1 MSSEYIEAANQYIL
15 EGKQELANAAYQE
28 VIENAPKNREAYLNL
43 AQLFEENGNS
53 DLAMICYEK
62 AAIQPEEILNLGHIL
77 QGQGKQDAALVMYE
91 KVIASQPEKI
101 EAYLSMAHLLNE
113 MGKQQEAVA
122 VWQQAIA
129 VQPDLALPLADR
141 MKAEEKLDVAITF
154 YQQAIAVAPENIEA
168 YTGLGEV
175 LKQLGNQESLQSWYQ
190 KTAQLKPEL
199 GLNLAYKL
207 QALENL
213 DAAIAVYKQVIA
225 AAPDK
230 LEAYLS
236 LGHLESQIGKFDE
249 AMATW
254 KQAIAR
260 QPEVGFSLANRLQLE
275 HKPEDACAC
284 YQQVIAVAPDQVE
297 AYMDLATI
305 LNRMDKLDDAITV
318 WQQAIIRQ
326 PDLAC
331 SIGDKLKDERKS
343 EVAIALYQYAIAI
356 QPELVEL
363 HLNLGYL
370 LLDQKKI
377 DAAMQCCQQA
387 LELDPSS
394 AAAQV
399 LLGVL
404 ARIQGDSERAFS
416 CYQQA
421 VKNDPNFASAYTEI
435 GKIMLSRGRKNDAI
449 SNLYKSNQIKTAAII
464 ANGKIPGIFLNTLP
478 KSGSMYVLEAIS
490 NGLKKPWMRIAVDDG
505 ENISRGAV
513 NILAAK
519 MKLAHEHLPASLR
532 NLCLITEVLDRL
544 IVHVRDPRQAMLSWV
559 HHLSKTIAETE
570 DVISLMHMIPD
581 AENYFSLPLTEQI
594 SWQIEKGHLSAVI
607 NFIEG
612 WLDAEA
618 DPSFYP
624 KILFTKYEDLAAD
637 PQAFFESILNFYEID
652 KSRFTFPEPP
662 QQGKL
667 HYRKGR
673 ADEWREVF
681 TAEQVEK
688 ASSMIPQRLF
698 DKFGWPPR

>member
-1 MSSEYIEAANQYIL
+1 MSIEYIQAANQYIL
-15 EGKQELANAAYQE
+15 EGKLEEANATYQQA
-28 VIENAPKNREAYLNL
+28 IASSPNNREAYLSL
-43 AQLFEENGNS
+43 AKLFEENGNS
-53 DLAMICYEK
+53 ELAMICYEK
-62 AAIQPEEILNLGHIL
+62 VAAIQPEGILNLGHIL

-91 KVIASQPEKI
+91 RVIASQPEKI

-168 YTGLGEV
+168 YASLGQV
-175 LKQLGNQESLQSWYQ
+175 LKQQGDQEAELVLYQ
-190 KTAQLKPEL
+190 KAIQLKAEL
-199 GLNLAYKL
+199 GLNLAIKL

-213 DAAIAVYKQVIA
+213 DVARFVYKQVIA
-225 AAPDK
+225 AAPK
-230 LEAYLS
+230 LIKAYLR
-236 LGHLESQIGKFDE
+236 LGYLESQMGNLDS
-249 AMATW
+249 
-254 KQAIAR
+254 AIA
-260 QPEVGFSLANRLQLE
+260 S
-275 HKPEDACAC
+275 
-284 YQQVIAVAPDQVE
+284 
-297 AYMDLATI
+297 
-305 LNRMDKLDDAITV
+305 
-318 WQQAIIRQ
+318 WQQAISLQ
-326 PDLAC
+326 PDAASSL
-331 SIGDKLKDERKS
+331 GDKLKAEGKS

-464 ANGKIPGIFLNTLP
+464 ANGEIPGIFLNTLP

-490 NGLKKPWMRIAVDDG
+490 NGLNKPWMRIVVDDG

-513 NILAAK
+513 NILADE

-544 IVHVRDPRQAMLSWV
+544 IVHVRDPRQAILSWV

-570 DVISLMHMIPD
+570 DVISLMHIIPD
-581 AENYFSLPLTEQI
+581 AENYFSLSLTDQI

-618 DPSFYP
+618 NPSFYP

-667 HYRKGR
+667 HYRQGR

-681 TAEQVEK
+681 TSEQAAK
-688 ASSMIPQRLF
+688 ASSMIPKRLF
-698 DKFGWPPR
+698 DKFGWSPT

>member
-1 MSSEYIEAANQYIL
+1 MSSEYIDAANQYIL
-15 EGKQELANAAYQE
+15 EGKQESANAAYQE
-28 VIENAPKNREAYLNL
+28 AIENAPKNREAYLNL
-43 AQLFEENGNS
+43 AQLFETNGNS
-53 DLAMICYEK
+53 ELAMICYEK
-62 AAIQPEEILNLGHIL
+62 VAALQPEGILNLGHIL

-91 KVIASQPEKI
+91 KVIASQPEKV

-141 MKAEEKLDVAITF
+141 MKAEEKLDVAIAF
-154 YQQAIAVAPENIEA
+154 YQQAIASAPENIEA
-168 YTGLGEV
+168 YASLGQL
-175 LKQLGNQESLQSWYQ
+175 LKQQGDQEAELVLYQ
-190 KTAQLKPEL
+190 KAIQLKAEL
-199 GLNLAYKL
+199 GLNLAIKL

-213 DAAIAVYKQVIA
+213 DVARFVYKQVIA
-225 AAPDK
+225 AAPELIK
-230 LEAYLS
+230 AYFR
-236 LGHLESQIGKFDE
+236 LGYLESQMGNLDL
-249 AMATW
+249 
-254 KQAIAR
+254 AIA
-260 QPEVGFSLANRLQLE
+260 S
-275 HKPEDACAC
+275 
-284 YQQVIAVAPDQVE
+284 
-297 AYMDLATI
+297 
-305 LNRMDKLDDAITV
+305 
-318 WQQAIIRQ
+318 WQQAIALK
-326 PDLAC
+326 PDAASSL
-331 SIGDKLKDERKS
+331 GNKLKAEGKS
-343 EVAIALYQYAIAI
+343 EVAIALYQQAIAI

-370 LLDQKKI
+370 LLDKKNF

-387 LELDPSS
+387 LDIDPSS

-399 LLGVL
+399 LLGVI
-404 ARIQGDSERAFS
+404 ARIQGDRERAFS

-435 GKIMLSRGRKNDAI
+435 GKIMLSRGRKNDAL

-464 ANGKIPGIFLNTLP
+464 ANGEIPGIFLNTLP

-490 NGLKKPWMRIAVDDG
+490 NGLNKPWMRIAVDDG
-505 ENISRGAV
+505 EIISRGDV
-513 NILAAK
+513 NILAAE

-532 NLCLITEVLDRL
+532 NLCLITETLDRL

-570 DVISLMHMIPD
+570 DVISLMHIIPD
-581 AENYFSLPLTEQI
+581 AENYFSLSLTDQI
-594 SWQIEKGHLSAVI
+594 SWQIEKGHLFVFI
-607 NFIEG
+607 KFIEG

-618 DPSFYP
+618 APSFYP
-624 KILFTKYEDLAAD
+624 KILFTKYEDLAAY

-667 HYRKGR
+667 HYRQGR

-681 TAEQVEK
+681 TPEQAAK
-688 ASSMIPQRLF
+688 ASSMIPKRLF
-698 DKFGWPPR
+698 ERFGWSPI